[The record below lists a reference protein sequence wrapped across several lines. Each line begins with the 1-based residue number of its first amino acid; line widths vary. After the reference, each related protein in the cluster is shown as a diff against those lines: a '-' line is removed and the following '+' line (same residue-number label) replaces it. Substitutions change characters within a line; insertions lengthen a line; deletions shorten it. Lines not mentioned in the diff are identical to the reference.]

1 MTRRPAANLL
11 EHALLALAVTAF
23 IACGGKSDWLSYRG
37 RLGQGYTTTRIQP
50 PLAIKWQ
57 LSLQYDENHSLA
69 FNPPAI
75 FDDTIYFGSDDG
87 NFYALDIESGY
98 MRWVFKTN
106 GAINSVPS
114 VDDEYV
120 YFGSNDGFFYCVSR
134 EEGREVWS
142 FDTNREVQSS
152 TAIYE
157 GKVIFTSDLGA
168 TYLFTREGVQ
178 LYNIPNRVWLFHT
191 FQVYEDVMYFA
202 PGPENPRVSL
212 GAYDIDNRGYLWILD
227 TAGDNANWYSFAA
240 LKGDY
245 VYYSTA
251 GAPRGGFDLTYLC
264 LDRRTGEP
272 IWDYVDATDLG
283 NRVQIDPVDLYRRN
297 LNLLDHLAPALWKN
311 RVIYTSGDGC
321 TYGEGGNHF
330 VHAIRR
336 NPDIT
341 VLAHNNMVYGLTKGQ
356 ASPTTM
362 RGVQTPV
369 QVNGVILEPFNP
381 IAVAVSLDAS
391 FVARASAGDRD
402 ETKEIVKKAI
412 AHNGFALVDIFQ
424 PCVSF
429 NRINTYQWFKEHTYY
444 VDDVYDPSD
453 RMAAFG
459 KCLESDPW
467 PLGVIYVNEK
477 PSYNENVPIY
487 QESQTPL
494 YKRELDMTKLAVLI
508 EGLRR

>member
-1 MTRRPAANLL
+1 MDKSVFDQPGADIAWCPGCGNFAILNTLKEAVAEMGIAPEELVTVSGIGQAAKLPHYLRSHVFNGLHGRGLGAAFAIKAAN
-11 EHALLALAVTAF
+11 
-23 IACGGKSDWLSYRG
+23 
-37 RLGQGYTTTRIQP
+37 P
-50 PLAIKWQ
+50 
-57 LSLQYDENHSLA
+57 
-69 FNPPAI
+69 
-75 FDDTIYFGSDDG
+75 
-87 NFYALDIESGY
+87 
-98 MRWVFKTN
+98 
-106 GAINSVPS
+106 
-114 VDDEYV
+114 
-120 YFGSNDGFFYCVSR
+120 
-134 EEGREVWS
+134 
-142 FDTNREVQSS
+142 
-152 TAIYE
+152 
-157 GKVIFTSDLGA
+157 
-168 TYLFTREGVQ
+168 
-178 LYNIPNRVWLFHT
+178 
-191 FQVYEDVMYFA
+191 
-202 PGPENPRVSL
+202 
-212 GAYDIDNRGYLWILD
+212 
-227 TAGDNANWYSFAA
+227 A
-240 LKGDY
+240 LK
-245 VYYSTA
+245 
-251 GAPRGGFDLTYLC
+251 
-264 LDRRTGEP
+264 
-272 IWDYVDATDLG
+272 
-283 NRVQIDPVDLYRRN
+283 
-297 LNLLDHLAPALWKN
+297 
-311 RVIYTSGDGC
+311 VIYTSGDGC

-330 VHAIRR
+330 IHAIRR